1 MTVLTS
7 PTLSEVCQ
15 SLIDARLDTIDRML
29 LGQVPRSDR
38 TAIVGEIES
47 QIHELLAGDDSE
59 TITREDVLDVL
70 RRLDPPE
77 AYLTSED
84 NSENLNRPRQ
94 SLAGTTGRTNQREIA
109 RLQGNNAGRIGGIV
123 GISTLVTVL
132 LGLPMGWVA
141 AASLDSI
148 LMLYSTIFLIA
159 FLGFSGSIAGLILS
173 IRGRSQGILPIFG
186 IVTSVIALLV
196 CLLGIGFVGLQ
207 FLIS

>member
-7 PTLSEVCQ
+7 PILSEVCQ

-29 LGQVPRSDR
+29 IGQVPRSDR
-38 TAIVGEIES
+38 TAIIGEIES
-47 QIHELLAGDDSE
+47 QIHELLAGYDSE
-59 TITREDVLDVL
+59 SITREDVLDVL

-77 AYLTSED
+77 AYLTNED

-94 SLAGTTGRTNQREIA
+94 SLTGTTGRTTHREIV

-123 GISTLVTVL
+123 GISTLVTL
-132 LGLPMGWVA
+132 LFGVPIGWFI

-148 LMLYSTIFLIA
+148 LILYSTIFLTA
-159 FLGFSGSIAGLILS
+159 FLGFAGSISGLDLS

-196 CLLGIGFVGLQ
+196 TLIGSGFVGLQ
-207 FLIS
+207 LLMN

>member
-7 PTLSEVCQ
+7 PILSEVCQ

-29 LGQVPRSDR
+29 LGYVPRSDR

-47 QIHELLAGDDSE
+47 QIHELLAGYDSE
-59 TITREDVLDVL
+59 SITREDVLDVL

-77 AYLTSED
+77 AYLTNED

-94 SLAGTTGRTNQREIA
+94 SLTGTTGRTNQREIV

-123 GISTLVTVL
+123 GISTLVTL
-132 LGLPMGWVA
+132 LFGVPIGWFIA
-141 AASLDSI
+141 AFLDSI
-148 LMLYSTIFLIA
+148 LILYSTIFLTA
-159 FLGFSGSIAGLILS
+159 FLGFAGSISGLVLS

-196 CLLGIGFVGLQ
+196 TLIGSGFVGLQ
-207 FLIS
+207 LLMN

>member
-29 LGQVPRSDR
+29 LGHVPRSDR

-47 QIHELLAGDDSE
+47 QIHELLAGYE
-59 TITREDVLDVL
+59 VEAITREDVLDVL

-77 AYLTSED
+77 AYLASED
-84 NSENLNRPRQ
+84 DHENLIRPRQ
-94 SLAGTTGRTNQREIA
+94 SLAGTVGRANQREIT
-109 RLQGNNAGRIGGIV
+109 RIQGSNAGRIGGIV
-123 GISTLVTVL
+123 GISTLLTVL
-132 LGLPMGWVA
+132 FGLPMGWVI

-148 LMLYSTIFLIA
+148 LLLYSTIFLTPL
-159 FLGFSGSIAGLILS
+159 LGFAGSIAGLILS

-196 CLLGIGFVGLQ
+196 CLIGIGFVGLQ